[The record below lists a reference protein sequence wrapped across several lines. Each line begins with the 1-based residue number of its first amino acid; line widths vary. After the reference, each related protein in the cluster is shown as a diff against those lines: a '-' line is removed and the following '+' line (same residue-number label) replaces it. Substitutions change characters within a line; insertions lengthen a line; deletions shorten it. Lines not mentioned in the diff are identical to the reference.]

1 MIKPGMAEQVFR
13 DKYARFDGSS
23 YETWNDVAERV
34 SEGNG
39 SLYNDPNFTD
49 LLKGFMKDGVIAT
62 SGRHL
67 QHGDRH
73 QASKSGDRFVNCA
86 TAMTSFIQFWLLM
99 QGCGVGRSYNNNMC
113 PINWDN
119 MPNVRL
125 VLDIQHPDYEYWIEP
140 LHEAK
145 HLYNSESEQ
154 VRWFEVAD
162 SAEGWTK
169 VIEALETAAFQE
181 KHRDK
186 LFIFDFSKVRAKNT
200 PIRGMQ
206 NRPASGPVPFIRAL
220 VDVLKVK
227 GAGLKP
233 FKQAAIIDHYL
244 AQAVLSGGV
253 RRCLAGDSLVST
265 SCGMKRI
272 DEVVVGDVVY
282 TGSRNWKRVSATF
295 DQGTQSCVRVSHQDG
310 YIDCTPNHRLATLL
324 PNGKDF
330 TWKYATEIL
339 PGDRL
344 AYFRHESN
352 KTHVKLPG
360 WTYTNPPNSTT
371 STNII
376 IPELTEDVAWLIGL
390 VQGDGYVY
398 LNKNGTKGHVTVACH
413 EDDLPTINR
422 CHKVMQEFGTVVVV
436 RKKKNER
443 CVLVHTFSNQL
454 ARYFQE
460 HVKKPN
466 VPLCVPKFIACSST
480 NIKMAYVTG
489 ILDSDGSI
497 RTRPVN
503 LVVSIYAGFVR
514 EIQSLLYTC
523 GVETRMK
530 KLCTHK
536 GSTHKQKYSLCCI
549 TNSSKRRFSTINN
562 TKHITETRVSVRA
575 NSFASVS
582 EKLNRHFVR
591 NSPVNVDAYE
601 RYINP
606 TNDIVPLIV
615 TNIAPIG
622 TLPTYDI
629 EVEDD
634 HSFFANG
641 VLSHNSARI
650 ACKSWEDN
658 EQDVIEFITM
668 KAGGQHYWSAN
679 NSIMVNDTFWND
691 VKANKSCKARRIF
704 DAVISAAYYDNTG
717 EPGFINADKLH
728 EDRTGLDSLTPESY
742 INPILM
748 RKLDLHPKTLELFG
762 KLISNLKKEKNLM
775 IVNPCGEISLA
786 MHGGYCTI
794 SDIVM
799 ANMPK
804 DVNYASMVAITVA
817 QFLLNVNKMTFLYDH
832 EVQRTNRIGIG
843 LTGIHEFAW
852 NNFGF
857 TFRDLLNEEKS
868 KSFWDFLLKMRQNVE
883 LFVTTNDNIK
893 NKPHT
898 MFTIKP
904 SGTISKIFSVTEGA
918 HLPAYPAYIRW
929 VQFRKDDPKVETLQ
943 RNGYLFKDVSHVI
956 RDTVI
961 IGFPT
966 KNDLC
971 DSMFQLGVPYTCAGD
986 VTLEEQFT
994 WIRLLEKYWLGEQYG
1009 NQVSYTAKYKP
1020 QDTSYDAF
1028 RKAIQTE
1035 QPTVK
1040 CCSVMPQ
1047 VDTTA
1052 YVYQPEEEITLER
1065 YYELMKNITQ
1075 DDEGLYDKSSL
1086 ECAGGACPIEGDI
1099 R

>member
-1 MIKPGMAEQVFR
+1 MFHRVHPQHYEGSMIKPGMAEQVFR

-253 RRCLAGDSLVST
+253 RRCLAKGTKVLAACTHAQVRERCGSDDYEDFFTDVEEYSIESLQEGMEVYT
-265 SCGMKRI
+265 PFGMKRI
-272 DEVVVGDVVY
+272 KEVFKQGVKEVF
-282 TGSRNWKRVSATF
+282 RVSFVDPT
-295 DQGTQSCVRVSHQDG
+295 TQQAVLIR
-310 YIDCTPNHRLATLL
+310 CTPDHKFKVVPERWLESS
-324 PNGKDF
+324 PWQPRDF
-330 TWKYATEIL
+330 NDESSWVEAQHLSPIY
-339 PGDRL
+339 DRL
-344 AYFRHESN
+344 IMHN
-352 KTHVKLPG
+352 
-360 WTYTNPPNSTT
+360 
-371 STNII
+371 
-376 IPELTEDVAWLIGL
+376 GL
-390 VQGDGYVY
+390 
-398 LNKNGTKGHVTVACH
+398 L
-413 EDDLPTINR
+413 
-422 CHKVMQEFGTVVVV
+422 
-436 RKKKNER
+436 
-443 CVLVHTFSNQL
+443 
-454 ARYFQE
+454 
-460 HVKKPN
+460 
-466 VPLCVPKFIACSST
+466 
-480 NIKMAYVTG
+480 
-489 ILDSDGSI
+489 
-497 RTRPVN
+497 
-503 LVVSIYAGFVR
+503 VR
-514 EIQSLLYTC
+514 EFE
-523 GVETRMK
+523 V
-530 KLCTHK
+530 
-536 GSTHKQKYSLCCI
+536 YSLG
-549 TNSSKRRFSTINN
+549 
-562 TKHITETRVSVRA
+562 
-575 NSFASVS
+575 
-582 EKLNRHFVR
+582 EKV
-591 NSPVNVDAYE
+591 E
-601 RYINP
+601 
-606 TNDIVPLIV
+606 
-615 TNIAPIG
+615 
-622 TLPTYDI
+622 TYDI
-629 EVEDD
+629 EVEDV
-634 HSFFANG
+634 HCFYAEG
-641 VLSHNSARI
+641 VLVHNSARI

-742 INPILM
+742 INPLLM

-868 KSFWDFLLKMRQNVE
+868 QSFWDFLLKMRQNVE
-883 LFVTTNDNIK
+883 SFVTTNDNIK

-956 RDTVI
+956 RDTVV